1 VVKQISAMVG
11 DGPSPSVFA
20 YPLHGQ
26 GKLLSEGYRTRD
38 GHFIEWFGRLLDGRG
53 PVGVVSR
60 PEPLYRRL
68 TMRSNRPPAANTVD
82 LSTFVMRV
90 PKLTNRRDWW
100 DRSAAL
106 YPTLP
111 ADAGST
117 PAVVWNPFVA
127 LAPPEQNPFHR
138 CSTVVLDLLDDWTLH
153 YAFASIRP
161 RVEAAYEAAFAR
173 ATHVV
178 TNAEGTLELARRY
191 GRDDAVL
198 LLNGCDPERFP
209 TDSVAT
215 GPLTVGYVGKI
226 GKRLDLQLITTVASR
241 LPEVDFRFAGPILD
255 REYRAPLS
263 QLANVTLLGD
273 VHYADVPDLL
283 RTFDVGWVPHRVGEG
298 EVGGDVIKTYEYRAA
313 GLPVLTTPVAGAS
326 SRGLDE
332 VYVRTTADEHRDW
345 IAAAGA
351 DGPRVPRRL
360 SSIAENV
367 TWRHKTE
374 TLLPMLGLDR
384 VS

>member
-1 VVKQISAMVG
+1 MVKELKTETK
-11 DGPSPSVFA
+11 PSVLA

-26 GKLLSEGYRTRD
+26 GKLLREGYRTRD
-38 GHFIEWFGRLLDGRG
+38 GHFIEWFGRELEGRG

-68 TMRSNRPPAANTVD
+68 TMRSSRPLAQNTVD
-82 LSTFVMRV
+82 LSTFVVRV
-90 PKLTNRRDWW
+90 PKLTDRRDWW
-100 DRSAAL
+100 VRSAAL

-111 ADAGST
+111 DYASET
-117 PAVVWNPFVA
+117 PAVVWNPFAA
-127 LAPPEQNPFHR
+127 LAPPEQNPFLR

-161 RVEAAYEAAFAR
+161 RVEAAYEAAFAT
-173 ATHVV
+173 ATHVR

-198 LLNGCDPERFP
+198 LLNGCDPERFS

-226 GKRLDLQLITTVASR
+226 GKRLDLQLITAVVSR
-241 LPEVDFRFAGPILD
+241 LPEVQFTFAGPILD
-255 REYRAPLS
+255 REYRAPLA
-263 QLANVTLLGD
+263 QLPNVTLLGD

-283 RTFDVGWVPHRVGEG
+283 RTFDIGWVPHRVGEG

-332 VYVRTTADEHRDW
+332 VYVRSTADEHREW
-345 IAAAGA
+345 IVATGA
-351 DGPRVPRRL
+351 DGPRVARRI
-360 SSIAENV
+360 SPIAEDV
-367 TWRHKTE
+367 TWRHKSAS
-374 TLLPMLGLDR
+374 LLPLLGLDP
-384 VS
+384 VA

>member
-1 VVKQISAMVG
+1 MVKQVKTGTM
-11 DGPSPSVFA
+11 PPSVLA

-38 GHFIEWFGRLLDGRG
+38 GHFIEWLGRHLDGQG

-60 PEPLYRRL
+60 PEPVYRKL
-68 TMRSNRPPAANTVD
+68 TMRSSRPPARNTVD
-82 LSTFVMRV
+82 LSSFVLRL
-90 PKLTNRRDWW
+90 PKVTNRREWW

-106 YPTLP
+106 YPALP
-111 ADAGST
+111 SGAAST
-117 PAVVWNPFVA
+117 PAVVWNPFAA
-127 LAPPEQNPFHR
+127 LAPPAQNPFQR

-161 RVEAAYEAAFAR
+161 RVEAAYEAAFAA

-178 TNAEGTLELARRY
+178 TNAEGTLELAHRY
-191 GRDDAVL
+191 GRTDAVL
-198 LLNGCDPERFP
+198 LLNGCDPDRFA
-209 TDSVAT
+209 TDSIAS

-226 GKRLDLQLITTVASR
+226 GKRLDLELITTVAGR
-241 LPEVDFRFAGPILD
+241 LPDVDFLFAGPILD
-255 REYRAPLS
+255 REYRAPLA
-263 QLANVTLLGD
+263 QLPNVDLLGD
-273 VHYADVPDLL
+273 VHYAEVPELL
-283 RTFDVGWVPHRVGEG
+283 RRFDVGWVPHRVGVG

-332 VYVRTTADEHRDW
+332 VYVRRTADEHEEW
-345 IAAAGA
+345 IAVLKA
-351 DGPRVPRRL
+351 DGPRVARRP
-360 SSIAENV
+360 SQIAETV
-367 TWRHKTE
+367 TWRHKSAS
-374 TLLPMLGLDR
+374 LLPLLGLER